1 MCEDFGDLWPESG
14 TSAGQG
20 KKKKARIAWPLMIA
34 THSWMDKAVYVYHLE
49 RGEMRVVRKPT
60 PEQWRRYTSAGT
72 EIPYPT
78 RIRADDLTAR
88 LRYGREQ
95 AKRLGIPAKGDR

>member
-1 MCEDFGDLWPESG
+1 MSENFDDLWPENG

-49 RGEMRVVRKPT
+49 KVEMRVVRKPT
-60 PEQWRRYTSAGT
+60 TEQWERYTSAGK

-78 RIRADDLTAR
+78 KIRANDLVAR
-88 LRYGREQ
+88 VKYGREQ
-95 AKRLGIPAKGDR
+95 AKKLGVLREDAK